1 MFLVYFYCMFDIIFC
16 FRWVLN
22 VCFNV
27 LNIWFS
33 REKVKF
39 EKGKIFGYISDSLNY
54 NKVRWMI
61 FDLIFFLIE
70 FFIL

>member
-1 MFLVYFYCMFDIIFC
+1 MFDIIFC

-54 NKVRWMI
+54 NR
-61 FDLIFFLIE
+61 
-70 FFIL
+70 